1 MGQFGQISLGLV
13 PLAEVS
19 YPLAGWPEALMIKGW
34 CRGAAVPLIIEG
46 AAGDEDPKLMAKG
59 VVRSYLCGK
68 PPPGGSQAV
77 APGARI

>member
-1 MGQFGQISLGLV
+1 M
-13 PLAEVS
+13 AEVS

-59 VVRSYLCGK
+59 GFRSQLCG
-68 PPPGGSQAV
+68 
-77 APGARI
+77 